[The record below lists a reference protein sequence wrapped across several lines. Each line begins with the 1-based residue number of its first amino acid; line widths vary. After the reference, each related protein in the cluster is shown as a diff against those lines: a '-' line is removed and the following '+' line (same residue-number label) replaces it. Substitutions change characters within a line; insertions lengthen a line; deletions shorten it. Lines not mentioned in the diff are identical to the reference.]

1 MVKIKNMKTNIIVL
15 IILLLNVLSCEKIN
29 ESDDVL
35 TLQKQNYFG
44 SDLLLN
50 GIYFTVKENFEGS
63 YYQRYALYRN
73 GIIRDLGAAIEIDSP
88 DILTGNSKA
97 DWGVFQIYSNE
108 IKFEK
113 WYPSSG
119 GPLKAYIRAGN
130 ILNDTT
136 FVITESYRMHKG
148 KKTEEKVRNET
159 YHFRQFSPKPDST
172 NSFIK

>member
-1 MVKIKNMKTNIIVL
+1 MKTNIMVL
-15 IILLLNVLSCEKIN
+15 ILLLLSFLSCEKFK

-35 TLQKQNYFG
+35 TLQRQNYFG
-44 SDLLLN
+44 SDLLIN

-88 DILTGNSKA
+88 DILTGNSKV
-97 DWGVFQIYSNE
+97 DWGVFQIHSNV

-172 NSFIK
+172 NVYVK

>member
-1 MVKIKNMKTNIIVL
+1 MKLILIKTIVL
-15 IILLLNVLSCEKIN
+15 LLIFGYSCKKTDKDDKLSLELNNYNTNEILIDGYYYTVL
-29 ESDDVL
+29 
-35 TLQKQNYFG
+35 
-44 SDLLLN
+44 
-50 GIYFTVKENFEGS
+50 ENFEGVI
-63 YYQRYALYRN
+63 YNRFAFYRN
-73 GIIRDLGAAIEIDSP
+73 GIVRYLGSTKSLQEINFGPVDAK
-88 DILTGNSKA
+88 DA
-97 DWGVFQIYSNE
+97 WGVFQIYSNE